1 MFLRAAEWMEEAM
14 QIDNLKSMLVALILG
29 RPVAV
34 DQSLESSSN
43 TVLTQIIDLLV
54 KTYGAKVLDLFG

>member
-29 RPVAV
+29 RPMAV
-34 DQSLESSSN
+34 DLSLESSSN
-43 TVLTQIIDLLV
+43 TVLAQIIDLL
-54 KTYGAKVLDLFG
+54 